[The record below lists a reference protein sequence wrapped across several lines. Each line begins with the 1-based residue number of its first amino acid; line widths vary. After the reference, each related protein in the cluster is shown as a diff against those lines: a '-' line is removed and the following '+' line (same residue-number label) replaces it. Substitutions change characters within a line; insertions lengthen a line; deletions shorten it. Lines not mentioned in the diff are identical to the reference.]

1 MPWIVPLG
9 ISGWGFQG
17 RLRRL
22 EPAQAFRFNNRGM
35 SDDLRFQLAMRH
47 VVGRR
52 LTYAELTGKTEEG
65 PTKELF

>member
-22 EPAQAFRFNNRGM
+22 EPAPSQ
-35 SDDLRFQLAMRH
+35 
-47 VVGRR
+47 
-52 LTYAELTGKTEEG
+52 TELTGKTEEG